1 MSDHALSGSGYPPV
15 PDGSP
20 EPGIG
25 PQGTIPGSLHSPAR
39 NIAPTDFSSAPPVP
53 KVRVMT
59 IAEKIDKDYLEAY
72 KAHEKTRLGTLRLL
86 KTAAKNRQVE
96 LMRPLTDEDYMDVL
110 LKQAKQRQDSIEQ
123 YRNAGRDDLADA
135 EAAELEVLRDYLPKA
150 LSSEELEA
158 VVTRAVEPLLD
169 GGMKMMGKAIQAIM
183 TEYKG
188 RVDGK
193 AVSDAVKARF
203 QAAGH

>member
-1 MSDHALSGSGYPPV
+1 
-15 PDGSP
+15 
-20 EPGIG
+20 
-25 PQGTIPGSLHSPAR
+25 
-39 NIAPTDFSSAPPVP
+39 
-53 KVRVMT
+53 MT
-59 IAEKIDKDYLEAY
+59 IAEKIEKDYLAAY
-72 KAHEKTRLGTLRLL
+72 KAGEKTRLGTLRLL

-96 LMRPLTDEDYMDVL
+96 LMRPLTDDEYMDVL

-123 YRNAGRDDLADA
+123 YRAAGRADLAA
-135 EAAELEVLRDYLPKA
+135 TEASELEILRDYLPRT
-150 LSSEELEA
+150 LTQEELDE
-158 VVTRAVEPLLD
+158 VVARAVEPLLE

-203 QAAGH
+203 QQAAGH